1 MKENRW
7 KTWWRRERGTCLR
20 AAVLAC
26 LPVIACLVCCAARG
40 QGIGQVYLP
49 SSERN
54 DELIYYKQVE
64 AILEYGYPRGYFGF
78 NESHALRLS
87 FAAWSPALMLPW
99 VLWGLLFGWNLLS
112 PVLCNLF
119 LLTGAMLLYG
129 LLAKP
134 DWKQTG
140 IISLLFFL
148 YMPFSW
154 YMLCGMPEIGCMSLA
169 IVFYGAA
176 AGWLRRRRG
185 GLLAVMFALAGLLT
199 LMRPY
204 FLLFLLL
211 PAYFWIFRD
220 AAGESRGMADSGGTG
235 GKGRAP
241 GRGGKPGEGRI
252 RWGAVLG
259 TAAVFA
265 AVLGAYA
272 WIGHFLAAA
281 YFRPLYRM
289 DWLTAFFQ
297 KGLGGGLKNLF
308 GSLYYSGREFVSYMK
323 QGMVS
328 GLPAGGI
335 FCCYVVMLLILFWQS
350 VKDAVALR
358 RLGAGGESGRR
369 KDGSRENGSLGSDS
383 LEGSSRGSDS
393 LEVSSQESDIL
404 GSDVL
409 GSGSPGSS
417 SQESDGPGSDSL
429 EVSSRGSDSLKGSSQ
444 DSGSLR
450 ERRRELGGQLA
461 LEGHLAFSFLA
472 MLAAT
477 LLLMSNFHDGCK
489 HLLTFLAAGIFPIA
503 RMRTV
508 YWKKAILTGVAFAF
522 VFSYHGAAFEAYQ
535 PTFYQEAVALGLEG
549 FGADVE
555 RELALAGDAGP
566 GYDNTVIWVL
576 SDELPE
582 GPRYTGWQYLYA
594 LPPGFGIN
602 CCTAEYVTENF
613 QSLRS
618 RYLCVV
624 PGGPVEE
631 ACRLMEY
638 EEIAGNEHAVLYR
651 RY

>member
-78 NESHALRLS
+78 NESHALKLS

-119 LLTGAMLLYG
+119 LLAGAMLLYG
-129 LLAKP
+129 MLAKP

-235 GKGRAP
+235 EKGRAS

-350 VKDAVALR
+350 VKDVVALR
-358 RLGAGGESGRR
+358 RLEAGG
-369 KDGSRENGSLGSDS
+369 
-383 LEGSSRGSDS
+383 
-393 LEVSSQESDIL
+393 
-404 GSDVL
+404 
-409 GSGSPGSS
+409 
-417 SQESDGPGSDSL
+417 
-429 EVSSRGSDSLKGSSQ
+429 
-444 DSGSLR
+444 

-472 MLAAT
+472 MLFAT

-566 GYDNTVIWVL
+566 SYDNTVIWVL

-613 QSLRS
+613 RSLRS

-638 EEIAGNEHAVLYR
+638 EEITGNEHAVLYR

>member
-78 NESHALRLS
+78 NESHALKLS

-112 PVLCNLF
+112 PVMCNLF
-119 LLTGAMLLYG
+119 LLAGAMLLYG
-129 LLAKP
+129 MLAKP

-220 AAGESRGMADSGGTG
+220 AAGGSRGMADSGGTG
-235 GKGRAP
+235 EKGRAS

-350 VKDAVALR
+350 VRDVVALR
-358 RLGAGGESGRR
+358 RLEAGG
-369 KDGSRENGSLGSDS
+369 
-383 LEGSSRGSDS
+383 
-393 LEVSSQESDIL
+393 
-404 GSDVL
+404 
-409 GSGSPGSS
+409 
-417 SQESDGPGSDSL
+417 
-429 EVSSRGSDSLKGSSQ
+429 
-444 DSGSLR
+444 

-472 MLAAT
+472 MLFAT

-613 QSLRS
+613 RSLRS

>member
-78 NESHALRLS
+78 NESHALKLS

-119 LLTGAMLLYG
+119 LLAGAMLLYG
-129 LLAKP
+129 MLAKP

-220 AAGESRGMADSGGTG
+220 AAGGSRGMADSGGTG
-235 GKGRAP
+235 EKGRAS

-350 VKDAVALR
+350 VRDVVALR
-358 RLGAGGESGRR
+358 RLEAGG
-369 KDGSRENGSLGSDS
+369 
-383 LEGSSRGSDS
+383 
-393 LEVSSQESDIL
+393 
-404 GSDVL
+404 
-409 GSGSPGSS
+409 
-417 SQESDGPGSDSL
+417 
-429 EVSSRGSDSLKGSSQ
+429 
-444 DSGSLR
+444 

-472 MLAAT
+472 MLFAT

-522 VFSYHGAAFEAYQ
+522 VFFYHGAAFEAYQ

-566 GYDNTVIWVL
+566 SYDNTVIWVL

-613 QSLRS
+613 RSLRS

-638 EEIAGNEHAVLYR
+638 EEITGNEHAVLYR

>member
-78 NESHALRLS
+78 NESHALKLS

-119 LLTGAMLLYG
+119 LLAGAMLLYG

-220 AAGESRGMADSGGTG
+220 AAGGSRGMAGSGGTG
-235 GKGRAP
+235 EKGRAS

-350 VKDAVALR
+350 VKDVVALR
-358 RLGAGGESGRR
+358 RLEAGG
-369 KDGSRENGSLGSDS
+369 
-383 LEGSSRGSDS
+383 
-393 LEVSSQESDIL
+393 
-404 GSDVL
+404 
-409 GSGSPGSS
+409 
-417 SQESDGPGSDSL
+417 
-429 EVSSRGSDSLKGSSQ
+429 
-444 DSGSLR
+444 

-472 MLAAT
+472 MLFAT

-566 GYDNTVIWVL
+566 SYDNTVIWVL

-613 QSLRS
+613 RSLRS

-638 EEIAGNEHAVLYR
+638 EEITGNEHAVLYR